1 METTAKGMKVMFLLF
16 SEEWNLIATETKLQ
30 FKLNTIRFI
39 LMQSIR

>member
-1 METTAKGMKVMFLLF
+1 MKTTAKGVKVMFLLF
-16 SEEWNLIATETKLQ
+16 SEEWTLIATETTLQ